1 MAYSAAPFP
10 SCQADPDL
18 DPGASSAAAVA
29 VVVVFAKRKT
39 RK

>member
-1 MAYSAAPFP
+1 MAYPAAPFP

-29 VVVVFAKRKT
+29 VVVVFAKTTK
-39 RK
+39 